1 MYEENKSIVREFF
14 EKVVNAGN
22 LDHADDLVSPGYVEH
37 QELPGGEDRQGIEV
51 AKGFLSLM
59 RGAFPDFRFE
69 IEDLIAEGDKV
80 AARVS
85 VSGTPRRN
93 DGACPHRQAR
103 EHFGHLGVPLRGRQD
118 GRALGGV

>member
-1 MYEENKSIVREFF
+1 ITPEAARDSRRLQPRLGGHAYVPASGRELTVSGRSFLMYEENKSIVREFF
-14 EKVVNAGN
+14 EKVVNAGY
-22 LDHADDLVSPGYVEH
+22 LEH

-85 VSGTPRRN
+85 VSGT
-93 DGACPHRQAR
+93 
-103 EHFGHLGVPLRGRQD
+103 HLQRYP
-118 GRALGGV
+118 